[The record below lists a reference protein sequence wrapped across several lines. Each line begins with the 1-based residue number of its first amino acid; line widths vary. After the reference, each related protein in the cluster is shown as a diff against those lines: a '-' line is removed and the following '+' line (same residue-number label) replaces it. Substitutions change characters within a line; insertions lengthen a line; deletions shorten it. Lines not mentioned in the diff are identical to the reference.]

1 MSLFGLFDIGKSAIL
16 ASQNALNVVSN
27 NIANMNTPGYS
38 RNEVILEVSNPVQ
51 ISGQFLGR
59 GVTTAGI
66 RRHYDKFLH
75 LQLIGQHQS
84 FGKSFALEQGLG
96 NIEQVFNEAQDLGLA
111 GFLHD
116 YFNAWQ
122 DVATNPERQTD
133 RTALLQKASSVI
145 RTAKQMEGDI
155 LNTLKFINND
165 INNLVI
171 KVNSITQQISK
182 LSDSITG
189 IEAGL
194 GVEKASFFRDQR
206 DQLLYEL
213 GELIDYTWFD
223 EPDGQITIMVAGRS
237 LVNTENV
244 YQLSTQFDLDG
255 NRSIYLQGEDIS
267 SRLNDGKLGGFL
279 AVRNDIEATPLTN
292 LRRLIASIVKETN
305 IMHNSGFGLDG
316 STNNDF
322 FSPLQIYT
330 RENSIAGYISSSTI
344 TDTTSLTLDEYDINF
359 VTATSYEVY
368 DRQTGGLV
376 TSGSGFSAGDTIS
389 FDGIDVVIDGSLA
402 ANDSFRISPLT
413 GLIENLSLTL
423 TDTQQVAAASS
434 NLNLPGDNTNALN
447 IAGLSMTEISNL
459 SNSTFNDYYGGIV
472 SSVGI
477 MSKSASD
484 SLIYDDNLRFE
495 LEKKRDAVSGV
506 SLDEEAVNLIRFQ
519 RAYEAGAKIIQLT
532 DELLETIINL

>member
-1 MSLFGLFDIGKSAIL
+1 MSLFGLFDIGKSAIF
-16 ASQNALNVVSN
+16 AAQNALSVVSN
-27 NIANMNTPGYS
+27 NVANINTPGYS
-38 RNEVILEVSNPVQ
+38 RNEVILEVANPVQ
-51 ISGQFLGR
+51 ISGQFMGR
-59 GVTTAGI
+59 GVSVPGI

-84 FGKSFALEQGLG
+84 FGKSFALDQGLQ
-96 NIEQVFNEAQDLGLA
+96 NVEQVFNEAQGLGLA
-111 GFLHD
+111 GFLQD

-155 LNTLKFINND
+155 LDTLKFINDD
-165 INNLVI
+165 IETTVN
-171 KVNSITQQISK
+171 KVNSITQQISR

-213 GELIDYTWFD
+213 GGLIDYTWYD
-223 EPDGQITIMVAGRS
+223 EPDGQITILVAGRS
-237 LVNTENV
+237 IVNTENV
-244 YQLSTQFDLDG
+244 YQLSTQIDLDG
-255 NRSIYLQGEDIS
+255 NRGIYLQGGDIS
-267 SRLNDGKLGGFL
+267 SNLNDGKLGGFI
-279 AVRNDIEATPLTN
+279 AVRNDIATTPLLN
-292 LRRLIASIVKETN
+292 LRRLVASIVKETN
-305 IMHNSGFGLDG
+305 IMHNSGYGLDG

-322 FSPLQIYT
+322 FSPLQLYS
-330 RENSIAGYISSSTI
+330 REDSTAGYVDSSTI
-344 TDTTSLTLDEYDINF
+344 TDPALLTLDEYDINF

-389 FDGIDVVIDGSLA
+389 FDGIDVVVDGVLA

-413 GLIENLSLTL
+413 GLIENLSVSL
-423 TDTQQVAAASS
+423 TDTQKVAAASS

-447 IAGLSMTEISNL
+447 IAGLSTTEISNL
-459 SNSTFNDYYGGIV
+459 SKSTFNDYYSGIV

-484 SLIYDDNLRFE
+484 SLTYDDNLRFE

-506 SLDEEAVNLIRFQ
+506 SLDEEATNLIRFQ